1 MGESLVRRLK
11 PTPTRASNSR
21 RHNID
26 VGMFGRKYT
35 LNQRGTRRFA
45 NRWRP
50 SASVSLRY
58 QMASEHTTHPKG
70 GSNVGVLQVKPEAKV
85 LAPAH
90 K

>member
-21 RHNID
+21 RHNLD
-26 VGMFGRKYT
+26 VGMFERKYMFP

-45 NRWRP
+45 NRWRL

-58 QMASEHTTHPKG
+58 QMASEHTQPIQKE
-70 GSNVGVLQVKPEAKV
+70 VAM
-85 LAPAH
+85 
-90 K
+90 